1 MTIKIICTLL
11 LVALGKISE
20 CYSFVI
26 NNSAES
32 DLTEDEI
39 VSLRDFITTTMACK
53 NVTGLTIAMVR
64 DGKTVF
70 ADGFGYLR
78 VGDDTPVTN
87 KTLFNIGSV
96 SKTFTAT
103 IAADAIG
110 RKLSNWDTPLRSI
123 LGEDFWLPG
132 QFRTE
137 EISLRDVLAH
147 KAGIP
152 SYWGVSTAALNL
164 TRKEIVRRIRHF
176 HDARKFRSGWMYSNY
191 MYVLA
196 GYVTEVLT
204 DNTWEEAVKTVIFD
218 KLGMTSSRVSAEMTD
233 SDWANTCWSRID
245 SEGINWIEVD
255 EPGQISFI
263 NEMAPAGGIFS
274 NAVDMAEYMKFHLRY
289 GKNEAGEQV
298 VDESALRNTY
308 TPAFTMSSTCCLYK
322 PYYPVDD
329 TRTMYGLG
337 WHKGSY
343 RGFAKNYHTGSY
355 SGYVCRFTLFHSKNS
370 GAFVCVNSPGENK
383 DYDTVYATSLYAYD
397 LVLGLE
403 PWLNSSTGCTY
414 PNPWR
419 SPPRTHSPHSPMTT
433 PSNPPLRPLTDYVG
447 EFGHFAFGNFSI
459 TFDAEAQVLRYEFGK
474 HLWGTLSP
482 HPTSS
487 TTLFMRIEGPISYRE
502 YYRSDSYPHGWPVD
516 FTEDENNNIVTVKVL
531 YLEDDY
537 PPVFTKG
544 LKFADAP
551 ETPPGKEDCSI
562 SKAPATV
569 VLMPEQSFTFVL
581 LSIFEMM
588 LNLYVK

>member
-1 MTIKIICTLL
+1 MAKKIISIVLL
-11 LVALGKISE
+11 IVLGRISG
-20 CYSFVI
+20 CHSFVI
-26 NNSAES
+26 DNSTES
-32 DLTEDEI
+32 GLTEDEI

-70 ADGFGYLR
+70 ADGFGHLR

-87 KTLFNIGSV
+87 ETLFNIGSV

-103 IAADAIG
+103 LAADAIG

-123 LGEDFWLPG
+123 LGEDFWLQG

-164 TRKEIVRRIRHF
+164 TRKEMVRRMRYF
-176 HDARKFRSGWMYSNY
+176 HDAQNFRSGWMYSNY

-233 SDWANTCWSRID
+233 NDWANTCWSRID

-255 EPGQISFI
+255 EPGQVSFL
-263 NEMAPAGGIFS
+263 NEIAPAAGVFS

-298 VDESALRNTY
+298 VDESALQDTY
-308 TPAFTMSSTCCLYK
+308 TPTFTWSSTCCLYK

-343 RGFAKNYHTGSY
+343 RG
-355 SGYVCRFTLFHSKNS
+355 
-370 GAFVCVNSPGENK
+370 
-383 DYDTVYATSLYAYD
+383 
-397 LVLGLE
+397 LE

-414 PNPWR
+414 PNPWQ
-419 SPPRTHSPHSPMTT
+419 STPRTHPSHSPMTD

-474 HLWGTLSP
+474 LLRGTLSP

-502 YYRSDSYPHGWPVD
+502 YSRSDTYPHGWPVD
-516 FTEDENNNIVTVKVL
+516 FTEDENNNIVTVKVP
-531 YLEDDY
+531 YLEYDY

-544 LKFADAP
+544 LKLADAP

-569 VLMPEQSFTFVL
+569 LLMPGQSFTFVL
-581 LSIFEMM
+581 VSIFEMM
-588 LNLYVK
+588 LNLYIK